1 MAGLSVVT
9 YALSKNYTDQKI
21 IHVSEDVIEEAVRQ
35 ANEYT
40 DRVASSIE
48 WHKEF
53 VDQLPPIE
61 QADHH
66 TIYFVPASQQLI
78 DDGYFEFIEANGR
91 WEVIGRTVVDL
102 SDYYTKE
109 ETEAFVAD
117 YVEDNL
123 PVASEE
129 KVGAVKV
136 DGENIQI
143 DDEGTI
149 SITAVSEN
157 DIESLFE

>member
-9 YALSKNYTDQKI
+9 YALSKNYTDQKV
-21 IHVSEDVIEEAVRQ
+21 IHVSEEVIEEAVRQ

-48 WHKEF
+48 WHKAF

-66 TIYFVPASQQLI
+66 TIYFVPSSSQ
-78 DDGYFEFIEANGR
+78 DPTDGYFEFIEANGR
-91 WEVIGRTVVDL
+91 WEYIGSTVVDL

-109 ETEAFVAD
+109 EVENYVAD

-123 PVASEE
+123 PIATEN
-129 KVGAVKV
+129 KVGGVKV

-143 DDEGTI
+143 DAEGTI
-149 SITAVSEN
+149 SITPVSEN
-157 DIESLFE
+157 AIESLFE